1 MQAEKYVRMNKPS
14 LRPAPHPTDAFLA
27 AIVNTSSDA
36 IISEDLAGYITSWN
50 AAAEK
55 IFGYPASE
63 MVGRP
68 IETLWPAE
76 EQAKEAEVVRRA
88 RQGEVVSHY
97 VTHRRRKDG
106 AQIEV
111 SLTASPIED
120 ADGRVI
126 GVSKVIRD
134 ITEQRLAA
142 DRLRRSEERW
152 RLTLAS
158 IGDGVISTDAEARI
172 GFMNPVAEQL
182 TGWSATEA
190 SGRPITEVFVIVN
203 QQHGRTVQNPV
214 HKVLRSGRIA
224 GLANHTVL
232 ISRDGTRHP
241 IDDSGAPIR
250 DSKGNIC
257 GAVLVFRD
265 VGQRYAADLAARR
278 LAAIVENSDD
288 AIVSKNLKGVVN
300 SWNRGAEELFGY
312 TAEEMIGQSIM
323 KVIPP
328 DRQDE
333 ERDILARLQRGERV
347 HHFETIRRHKS
358 GRLLSV
364 SLTISPIR
372 DAEGNIIGASKIARD
387 IGERKKA
394 EEALRAAR
402 RQLEQHAQELESKVQ
417 ERTARIQETV
427 AELEAFSYSLSHD
440 MRAPLRAIQSFSE
453 IVLNEHAERLD
464 EEATGYLQRVVN
476 AAGRMDRLIQDVLAF
491 TRVSRQEITVERID
505 AEKLIR
511 EVIQER
517 PELQPPNA
525 EIVIESALLTM
536 LGHEA
541 SLTQCLTNL
550 LDNAVKFVPRGVA
563 PRVRIRTEPVDGQ
576 VRLWVEDNGIGI
588 DPAAQRRLFALF
600 ERVHSGTN
608 YRGTGIGLAIVRKA
622 VERMGGTAGVES
634 EPGKGSRFW
643 LQLPAFSP

>member
-1 MQAEKYVRMNKPS
+1 MNKPS
-14 LRPAPHPTDAFLA
+14 IQAAPHPTDAFLA

-36 IISEDLAGYITSWN
+36 IISEDLAGNITSWN

-55 IFGYPASE
+55 IFGYTAAE

-68 IETLWPAE
+68 IEILWPAE
-76 EQAKEAEVVRRA
+76 ERAREAEVVRRA
-88 RQGEVVSHY
+88 REGQIVSHY
-97 VTHRRRKDG
+97 MTHRRRKDG
-106 AQIEV
+106 APIEV

-120 ADGRVI
+120 AAGRVI
-126 GVSKVIRD
+126 GVSKIIRD

-142 DRLRRSEERW
+142 DRLRRTEERW

-158 IGDGVISTDAEARI
+158 IGDGVISTDAEARV

-182 TGWSATEA
+182 TGWSAAEA
-190 SGRPITEVFVIVN
+190 AGRPITEVFVIVN

-214 HKVLRSGRIA
+214 SKVLRTGRIA

-232 ISRDGTRHP
+232 ISRDGTPHQ

-288 AIVSKNLKGVVN
+288 AIVSKNLKGIVS

-333 ERDILARLQRGERV
+333 ERDILARLQRGERM
-347 HHFETIRRHKS
+347 HHFETIRRHKN

-372 DAEGNIIGASKIARD
+372 DAEGHIVGASKIARD

-394 EEALRAAR
+394 EEALRAA
-402 RQLEQHAQELESKVQ
+402 QLQLKQHAQELESKVQ

-453 IVLNEHAERLD
+453 IVLNEHAGRLD

-511 EVIQER
+511 EVMHER

-525 EIVIESALLTM
+525 EIVIESPLLPM

-563 PRVRIRTEPVDGQ
+563 PRVRIRSEPVEGQ

-643 LQLPAFSP
+643 LQLPAFSA